1 MKAGTKEYYSEY
13 YNQNKE
19 KRNAKSL
26 KWHSQNKDKA
36 AESVKNWQ
44 LKNPDKVK
52 EYDRLR
58 KREQTKQRRA
68 FMDEYKLKC
77 SCAKCNDS
85 RPYVLDFHHIDPS
98 TKLFN
103 LGDAS
108 KKGIKTIEE
117 ELKKCITLCRNCH
130 SEFHYLEKEQN
141 INIIDYLKNYGII

>member
-19 KRNAKSL
+19 KHNVKSL
-26 KWHSQNKDKA
+26 NWHSQNKDKA
-36 AESVKNWQ
+36 AESVKNWK
-44 LKNPDKVK
+44 LKNYDKVK
-52 EYDRLR
+52 EYNRSSKR
-58 KREQTKQRRA
+58 KQTKQRRV
-68 FMDEYKLKC
+68 FTDEYKLKC

-103 LGDAS
+103 IGDAS
-108 KKGIKTIEE
+108 KKSIKTIEE

-141 INIIDYLKNYGII
+141 INIIDYLKI